1 MEMVRMPTPGPN
13 QSKSANGEL
22 RIAALDG
29 IRGFMII
36 LVLFSHFFAEITNGF
51 PSLGF
56 GWLAVNMFFV
66 LSGFLIGRLIIE
78 RKESENF
85 LTVFVMRRI
94 CRTIP
99 SYMISVLIIFAI
111 LWFFRAEPW
120 TKFKTEFPLWSYLT
134 FTQNIFMGATND
146 VGAYWAAPT
155 WTLALEEQLYVLL
168 PFVFFL
174 APRRAWAP
182 VLIGIAIAGVVL
194 RGLVFATDVGP
205 TWGLVVLPTRADV
218 LVAGVIAAVVFKDDT
233 I

>member
-85 LTVFVMRRI
+85 FTVFIMRRDLQDH
-94 CRTIP
+94 
-99 SYMISVLIIFAI
+99 SVLHDQHSDH
-111 LWFFRAEPW
+111 FRHALDFSRRTVGQIPYRVSS
-120 TKFKTEFPLWSYLT
+120 LVLSYVHSKH
-134 FTQNIFMGATND
+134 FHG
-146 VGAYWAAPT
+146 
-155 WTLALEEQLYVLL
+155 
-168 PFVFFL
+168 
-174 APRRAWAP
+174 RH
-182 VLIGIAIAGVVL
+182 
-194 RGLVFATDVGP
+194 
-205 TWGLVVLPTRADV
+205 
-218 LVAGVIAAVVFKDDT
+218 K
-233 I
+233 